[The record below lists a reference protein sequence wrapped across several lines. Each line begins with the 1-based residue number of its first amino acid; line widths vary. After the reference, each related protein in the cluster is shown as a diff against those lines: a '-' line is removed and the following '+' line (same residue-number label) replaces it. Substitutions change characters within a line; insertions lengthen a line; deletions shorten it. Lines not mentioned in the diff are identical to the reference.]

1 MERMEIRSAVVN
13 GPLGTVGMALVR
25 NLLEKGIETWAVC
38 YPGDRR
44 IENLPAGAR
53 IVECDMR
60 EIQRLPEKVS
70 HADAFFHLAWMGT
83 IGPGRND
90 TLLQTENVRCAVDA
104 AKVAKQMSCQVFVGV
119 GSQAEHGRIEG
130 KVTSEAPCFPTTGY
144 GIAKLCAGQMTRL
157 ECSHLGI
164 RHVWARI
171 LSAYGPGDGP
181 LSVIPSMLD
190 KLLKGEKPALTKGEQ
205 LWDFCFSGDVAEAL
219 YCMAVSGKDGKIY
232 PVLNC
237 MEERRNVCSF
247 AVLPNTMETEVEFA
261 AQIDGCLMSQF
272 VTQRL
277 VRPHEQGADSC
288 HQDQSNEKLL
298 CLIRPESLCCGL
310 VEAIPFLDI
319 HRVVPGKRDH
329 EQRSQC

>member
-232 PVLNC
+232 PVGSGKVRLLREYFEVVRDAVDPSLPLGIGELPYNENQV
-237 MEERRNVCSF
+237 MHLRADLTPLYEDTGFVPKVSFEEGI
-247 AVLPNTMETEVEFA
+247 
-261 AQIDGCLMSQF
+261 QITL
-272 VTQRL
+272 RAY
-277 VRPHEQGADSC
+277 REQL
-288 HQDQSNEKLL
+288 EK
-298 CLIRPESLCCGL
+298 
-310 VEAIPFLDI
+310 
-319 HRVVPGKRDH
+319 
-329 EQRSQC
+329 QQ